1 MAKLAILDRKGKESG
16 SIELPD
22 DIFAS
27 PVNTGV
33 MHQASVM
40 YHTAQRQGN
49 AHTKQRGEISGGGP
63 KPWRQK
69 GTGRARHGSSR
80 SPLWR
85 HGGTTFG
92 PLAKDWGYS
101 LPKKVRT
108 AALRESLNAKYQSKN
123 LTCLSDVKEELSK
136 TKEFAAIL
144 NALKLDGSTV
154 LAVLDGC
161 DKSVERVSKNIGS
174 FEIRRAVDVN
184 AYDVLQH
191 KKVLATKTALEKL
204 LKRIE

>member
-1 MAKLAILDRKGKESG
+1 MAKLAILDIKGKEHG
-16 SIELPD
+16 TIELPD
-22 DIFAS
+22 EIFTA
-27 PVNTGV
+27 PINTGV
-33 MHQASVM
+33 MHQATVM

-69 GTGRARHGSSR
+69 GTGRARHGSTR

-101 LPKKVRT
+101 VPKKVRM
-108 AALRESLNAKYQSKN
+108 AALRESLNAKYQSKHF
-123 LTCLSDVKEELSK
+123 TCLIDVKDELSK

-144 NALKLDGSTV
+144 NALKLDGSI

-161 DKSVERVSKNIGS
+161 DKSVERVSRNIGA
-174 FEIRRAVDVN
+174 FEIRRASDVN
-184 AYDVLQH
+184 AFDILQH
-191 KKVLATKTALEKL
+191 KRILATKTAVEKL
-204 LKRIE
+204 LKRIK